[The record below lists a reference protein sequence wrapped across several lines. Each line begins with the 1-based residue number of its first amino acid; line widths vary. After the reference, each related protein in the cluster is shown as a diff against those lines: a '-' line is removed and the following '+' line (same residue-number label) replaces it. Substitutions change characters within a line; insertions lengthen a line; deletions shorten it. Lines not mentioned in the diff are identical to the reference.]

1 MDNTAQWP
9 RCWFTMAEKR
19 VHKPFPQPWLAS
31 GVWGCLRTFSLTRWC
46 PCVSVVWE
54 AKDGLKSVKM
64 PAPQKSYSTTL
75 RCESQGQKNR
85 SDSCPPKAGYWL
97 SWTYDLSVNKGKMQ
111 SIAQKSVPSL
121 AFPQLGHFLINS
133 SDFLFSSAVRFF
145 TSASFSISSHR
156 CPNIKGLGMLFT
168 RGNFNSDRNWL
179 WTKHLCN
186 SKGLRQISHGP
197 WLQNWTQ
204 TNLNFHS

>member
-19 VHKPFPQPWLAS
+19 VHKPLPQPC
-31 GVWGCLRTFSLTRWC
+31 VWCPRTFSLTRRC
-46 PCVSVVWE
+46 PCASVVWE
-54 AKDGLKSVKM
+54 AKDGLKSVKI

-75 RCESQGQKNR
+75 RCESQGQKKQKR
-85 SDSCPPKAGYWL
+85 FVSSKSGIL
-97 SWTYDLSVNKGKMQ
+97 IIVGTYDLSVNKGKMQ

-186 SKGLRQISHGP
+186 SKGLR
-197 WLQNWTQ
+197 
-204 TNLNFHS
+204 